1 MNILQIILIGIGS
14 VVIPTVF
21 ILGLIG
27 LAIMTAVVV
36 DELFEDLFK
45 H

>member
-1 MNILQIILIGIGS
+1 MNFLHIVLIIIGS
-14 VVIPTVF
+14 VVIPIVF

-27 LAIMTAVVV
+27 LAIMAAVVV